1 MLSGIIIDMMYAIT
15 GLIARGNLPVNLI
28 TNVHSKTKP

>member
-1 MLSGIIIDMMYAIT
+1 MCRPDHTIA

-28 TNVHSKTKP
+28 IMNLFAVIDLNYFQ